1 MYCILVHLKNTSQP
15 EWQGCLCRLFYLIT
29 IRSHRVRVASSAYAT
44 FPTVLCSITLCLVPH
59 PRLFGIA
66 PAYMFM
72 YKKKV
77 LDETGELIQWYLPLE
92 DVCTYQL
99 EKGSVHQDS

>member
-1 MYCILVHLKNTSQP
+1 M
-15 EWQGCLCRLFYLIT
+15 
-29 IRSHRVRVASSAYAT
+29 
-44 FPTVLCSITLCLVPH
+44 PH
-59 PRLFGIA
+59 PRLFSIV
-66 PAYMFM
+66 PAYMFA
-72 YKKKV
+72 YKKRV